1 MNARLEDIFGEFE
14 GTGIYTDVST
24 LGTTPNAPGPSDKT
38 TVGELTVPEM
48 SVYAAGNILIGPGVQ
63 PDATLAL
70 ESSLRTPSS
79 EFTIDSPFDYL
90 DSENYKAAQQVIETV
105 SSLPRSD
112 CSAIYSRLSSLLDLS
127 ADEVDQ
133 RVLSASSL
141 FYFVDFLRTYEKI
154 GSPLIFMQESGEIRS
169 EWRVSE
175 RHALAVEFV
184 SDGTVEF
191 VLFAPN
197 SRRPSKT
204 VIQSGDRLAWQD
216 LIPTLQ
222 QGADIEWLWQMHDE
236 HSK

>member
-1 MNARLEDIFGEFE
+1 MNARLEDVLGEFE
-14 GTGIYTDVST
+14 GTGTCTDVST
-24 LGTTPNAPGPSDKT
+24 LGTIPNAPGPSDRI
-38 TVGELTVPEM
+38 TVGELAVPE
-48 SVYAAGNILIGPGVQ
+48 VPIYAAGNFLLGPGVQ
-63 PDATLAL
+63 SDATLAL
-70 ESSLRTPSS
+70 ESSLRTPST
-79 EFTIDSPFDYL
+79 EFVIDSPFDYL

-105 SSLPRSD
+105 FSLPRSD
-112 CSAIYSRLSSLLDLS
+112 CSSIHSRLSSLLDLS

-154 GSPLIFMQESGEIRS
+154 GSPLIFMQRS

-175 RHALAVEFV
+175 RHALAVEFI

-197 SRRPSKT
+197 LRRPSKT

-222 QGADIEWLWQMHDE
+222 QGADIKWLWQMHDE

>member
-14 GTGIYTDVST
+14 GTGICTDVST
-24 LGTTPNAPGPSDKT
+24 LGTIPNAPGPSDRT

-48 SVYAAGNILIGPGVQ
+48 SAYAAGNILIGPGVQ

-79 EFTIDSPFDYL
+79 GFTIDSPFDYL
-90 DSENYKAAQQVIETV
+90 DSENYKAAQQVVEAV

>member
-14 GTGIYTDVST
+14 GTGICTDVST
-24 LGTTPNAPGPSDKT
+24 LGTIPNAPGPSDRT

-48 SVYAAGNILIGPGVQ
+48 SAYAAGNILIGPGVQ

-79 EFTIDSPFDYL
+79 GFTIDSPFDYL
-90 DSENYKAAQQVIETV
+90 DSENYKAAQQVVETV

>member
-1 MNARLEDIFGEFE
+1 MRKYPSK
-14 GTGIYTDVST
+14 GTGTCTDAST
-24 LGTTPNAPGPSDKT
+24 LGTIPNAPGPSDRT
-38 TVGELTVPEM
+38 TVGELAVPE
-48 SVYAAGNILIGPGVQ
+48 VPIYAAGNFLLGPGVQ
-63 PDATLAL
+63 SDATLAL
-70 ESSLRTPSS
+70 ESSLCTPST
-79 EFTIDSPFDYL
+79 EFIIDSPFDYL
-90 DSENYKAAQQVIETV
+90 DSENHKAAQQVIETV
-105 SSLPRSD
+105 FSLPRSD
-112 CSAIYSRLSSLLDLS
+112 CSSIHSRLSSLLDLS

-154 GSPLIFMQESGEIRS
+154 GSPPIFMQESGEIRS

-175 RHALAVEFV
+175 RHALAVEFI

-197 SRRPSKT
+197 LRRPSKI

-222 QGADIEWLWQMHDE
+222 QGADIKWLWQMHDE